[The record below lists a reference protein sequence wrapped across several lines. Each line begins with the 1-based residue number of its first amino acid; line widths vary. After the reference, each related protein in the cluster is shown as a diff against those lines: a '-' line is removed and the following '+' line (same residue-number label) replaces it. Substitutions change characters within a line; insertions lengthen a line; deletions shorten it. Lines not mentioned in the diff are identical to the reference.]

1 MDRTDLNFAP
11 HSDAGAKEIKTINE
25 HKNLIKNNQYSDA
38 TALLDNNDYQ
48 LGVRASLLNSIQN
61 KIRMVELYFLNEFVA
76 EKDEYFSIEEPEINF
91 MKENGYSHWIKP
103 W

>member
-1 MDRTDLNFAP
+1 MNQDDLNFTP
-11 HSDAGAKEIKTINE
+11 HSDAGAKEIETIIE
-25 HKNLIKNNQYSDA
+25 HKNLIENNQYSDA
-38 TALLDNNDYQ
+38 TALLNNKDYK

-61 KIRMVELYFLNEFVA
+61 KIRKVELYFLNEFVA
-76 EKDEYFSIEEPEINF
+76 EKDEYFSIEEPDINF